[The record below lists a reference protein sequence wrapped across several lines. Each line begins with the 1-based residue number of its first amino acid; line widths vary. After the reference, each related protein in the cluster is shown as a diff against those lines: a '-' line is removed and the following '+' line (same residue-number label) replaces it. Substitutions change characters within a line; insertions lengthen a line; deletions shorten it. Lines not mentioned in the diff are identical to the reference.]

1 MSSLSDTGS
10 DLVSEAR
17 ADVADRTLTDGVRRV
32 ADDVLELVHA
42 FARMKQQFLA
52 ATAHDVEWSSRMVM
66 RILDHDGP
74 MRSGALAERL
84 DTDPSTVSR
93 QVAALVRDG
102 LVERRADPVDG
113 RASLLVL
120 TGRGAAVLAE
130 HEELRK
136 QHFGRLVA
144 DWSAEELDIF
154 ATLLERFTHDFT
166 AHRHEWISTRVGSP
180 SASTEGTH

>member
-1 MSSLSDTGS
+1 MSRFSATGS
-10 DLVSEAR
+10 DLVTEGPA
-17 ADVADRTLTDGVRRV
+17 ADGDPTLTDGVRRV
-32 ADDVLELVHA
+32 ADDVLELVRA

-66 RILDHDGP
+66 RILDQDGP
-74 MRSGALAERL
+74 MRSGALADRL
-84 DTDPSTVSR
+84 DADPSTISR

-120 TGRGAAVLAE
+120 TDRGVEVIAE

-144 DWSAEELDIF
+144 DWSAEELEIF

-166 AHRHEWISTRVGSP
+166 AHRHEWISTRVGTP